1 MLFNGK
7 KKKIKKNLS
16 RPESL
21 RNFRSDFYLSPFHQW
36 IVSTD
41 RLKSRLDEFF
51 NLLDQETLEY
61 FNGQRGLVFLK
72 ANGQLSCTL
81 TYPEDHHLVL
91 LFPKLIQYLLGE
103 NPRYGFA
110 ILAHELG
117 HIKYQHQQRAINTLQ
132 AQLEADRFAFQ
143 IGLGAELV
151 AVLEDYEQYEEC
163 QIRIEELERF
173 LGGARGIKQ
182 KVLTLQ

>member
-1 MLFNGK
+1 MLFNGRK
-7 KKKIKKNLS
+7 KKNKNLS

-21 RNFRSDFYLSPFHQW
+21 RNFRSDFYLSPYHQW

-41 RLKSRLDEFF
+41 LLKSRLDEFF

-61 FNGQRGLVFLK
+61 FNSQRGLVLLK

-91 LFPKLIQYLLGE
+91 LFPKLVKYLLGD
-103 NPRYGFA
+103 NPRLGYA
-110 ILAHELG
+110 ILAHEIG
-117 HIKYQHQQRAINTLQ
+117 HIKCQHQERSINTLQ

-143 IGLGAELV
+143 IGLGVELAE
-151 AVLEDYEQYEEC
+151 VLEDYEQYEEC
-163 QIRIEELERF
+163 QIRIEELEKY
-173 LGGARGIKQ
+173 LGGAREIRQ